1 MTDTPTLD
9 EALEQASSTLT
20 TSEEESEEQPQEV
33 QEEAEEAQDPQEE
46 SEEESFADKPE
57 LEGKSPE
64 ELEEIYTNWQRAY
77 TQKRQAEKKEL
88 AKIREEMERLKA
100 QVPQEPQIPIDQMSP
115 QQLSEYFAGRATKI
129 AETAR
134 ENAYIESQEKAFYEI
149 DNRLNEDSPNHDEG
163 LFYTVVGKVTKL
175 RDQYEKENGSVFGFD
190 FVGEAKKA
198 IQAYDESVKK
208 QVQNYLGNK
217 NQTVKDKAQKFQ
229 KSNPKTKAGEVKKA
243 GGLDLDDAFN
253 EALAETGGSF
263 GF

>member
-9 EALEQASSTLT
+9 EALQEASSTLT
-20 TSEEESEEQPQEV
+20 TSEDESEEQPQEV
-33 QEEAEEAQDPQEE
+33 QEETQEPKEESQEE
-46 SEEESFADKPE
+46 VFADKPE
-57 LEGKSPE
+57 LEGKSPQ

-77 TQKRQAEKKEL
+77 TQKRQTEKEEL
-88 AKIREEMERLKA
+88 AKIKEEMGQLKA
-100 QVPQEPQIPIDQMSP
+100 QVPEEPQIPIDQMSP

-129 AETAR
+129 AETAK
-134 ENAYIESQEKAFYEI
+134 ENAYIESQEKSFYEI
-149 DNRLNEDSPNHDEG
+149 DGRLSEDSPTHDEG

-175 RDQYEKENGSVFGFD
+175 RDQFEKENGSVFGFD

-198 IQAYDESVKK
+198 VQAYDESVKK
-208 QVQNYLGNK
+208 QVQNYLGK
-217 NQTVKDKAQKFQ
+217 QNQTVKDKAQRFQ
-229 KSNPKTKAGEVKKA
+229 KANPKTKAGNVKKA